1 MHKILNKFISSI
13 TAALFRLADA
23 IDDNGYAQERPGRA
37 DVMFR
42 AGDAV
47 NRLADTL
54 ASMCGHRGG
63 GKC

>member
-1 MHKILNKFISSI
+1 MRNILNKLISSI
-13 TAALFRLADA
+13 TAALYRLADA

-47 NRLADTL
+47 HRLADAL
-54 ASMCGHRGG
+54 ASMCGRRGG

>member
-1 MHKILNKFISSI
+1 MRKILNKLISAV
-13 TAALFRLADA
+13 TAALYRLADA

-37 DVMFR
+37 DRLFR

-47 NRLADTL
+47 HRLADAL

-63 GKC
+63 EKC